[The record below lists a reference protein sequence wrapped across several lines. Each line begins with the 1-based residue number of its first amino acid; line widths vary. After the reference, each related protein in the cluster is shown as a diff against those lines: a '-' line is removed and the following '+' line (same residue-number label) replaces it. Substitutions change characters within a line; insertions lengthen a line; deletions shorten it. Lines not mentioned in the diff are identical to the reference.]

1 MNHFG
6 LGLRRSGTDWWIRFF
21 KEIVQEGLCDN
32 TDYLQIKCF
41 KFCLFPLIQK
51 ELDDIKDYWNNHPIR
66 DQYSQTGNQ
75 DQQVGQMFF
84 ILLGT
89 VPVNTYINIYI
100 YIFFLEGGGRGLEKK
115 RKVDK

>member
-21 KEIVQEGLCDN
+21 QGNCAGGIIDN
-32 TDYLQIKCF
+32 TDYLHIKCF
-41 KFCLFPLIQK
+41 KFCFFPLIQK
-51 ELDDIKDYWNNHPIR
+51 ELDDVKDYWNNHPIC

-89 VPVNTYINIYI
+89 VPVNTYINLYI
-100 YIFFLEGGGRGLEKK
+100 YIFFLGGGGRGVGKK
-115 RKVDK
+115 T